1 MKSFIWPWPLVSDL
15 DLQRLRS
22 RLFQG
27 HFVKKHV
34 NHKGFAILVCVC
46 VCAAASSAHAQP
58 VPPDHA
64 KAVGPDQAA
73 LVAAGLFTSVS
84 EAVTRASKFESLCA
98 CASYMWGFLKKSA
111 KYQTSKVWKWLGLKK
126 NAGTVLGWNQGLLL
140 KGRAQPDSRLS

>member
-1 MKSFIWPWPLVSDL
+1 MSDL

-27 HFVKKHV
+27 HFVKKHAS
-34 NHKGFAILVCVC
+34 HKGFAILVCVC

-58 VPPDHA
+58 VPPDQA

-73 LVAAGLFTSVS
+73 LAAAGLFTSVS

-98 CASYMWGFLKKSA
+98 CASYM
-111 KYQTSKVWKWLGLKK
+111 
-126 NAGTVLGWNQGLLL
+126 
-140 KGRAQPDSRLS
+140 